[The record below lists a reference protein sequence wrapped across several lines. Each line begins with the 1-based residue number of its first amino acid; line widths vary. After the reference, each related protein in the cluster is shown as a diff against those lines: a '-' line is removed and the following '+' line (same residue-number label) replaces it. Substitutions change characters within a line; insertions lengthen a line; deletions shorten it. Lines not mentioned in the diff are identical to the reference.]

1 MDETRKNK
9 QTLNK
14 WLESQRGR
22 PQYRPA
28 PTAGMAVAKVV
39 RPLSKK
45 FQAGSSAAILLK
57 HWPQIVGERW
67 AKISTPVKF
76 TGGKEGRT
84 LVISAP
90 GGAAA
95 LIMAA
100 SGAIIERLNA
110 HMGEGSVSRIRLVQ
124 SKISAKAPAYTR
136 KRGLSPSEQDKLQKG
151 LANIPEGGLKSA
163 LEKLGRGVLSND
175 K

>member
-1 MDETRKNK
+1 M
-9 QTLNK
+9 LH
-14 WLESQRGR
+14 
-22 PQYRPA
+22 
-28 PTAGMAVAKVV
+28 
-39 RPLSKK
+39 
-45 FQAGSSAAILLK
+45 K

-100 SGAIIERLNA
+100 SGAILERLNA
-110 HMGEGSVSRIRLVQ
+110 HMGEGSVARIRLVQ
-124 SKISAKAPAYTR
+124 SKISAKAPAQAR
-136 KRGLSPSEQDKLQKG
+136 KRGLSPSQQGKLQKG
-151 LANIPEGGLKSA
+151 LAKIPEGGLKSA

>member
-1 MDETRKNK
+1 MDEARKNK
-9 QTLNK
+9 QALDK
-14 WLESQRGR
+14 WLNSQRGR
-22 PQYRPA
+22 PQFRPA

-45 FQAGSSAAILLK
+45 FQGGSSAAALLK

-76 TGGKEGRT
+76 TGGKDGRT

-124 SKISAKAPAYTR
+124 SKIAAKAPAQAR
-136 KRGLSPSEQDKLQKG
+136 RRGLSPIQQDKLQNG
-151 LANIPEGGLKSA
+151 LAKIPEGGLKSA

-175 K
+175 E